1 MEAELS
7 DKHKMCKP
15 IAINEGRLNAKGR
28 PLSPLNPLSKFYANL
43 MPILRQNAITKS
55 VFFNMGLTPP
65 PLLNNVKKTTD
76 LNPCL

>member
-28 PLSPLNPLSKFYANL
+28 PLNPLNPLGKFYANFTSKCHYE
-43 MPILRQNAITKS
+43 ICI
-55 VFFNMGLTPP
+55 F
-65 PLLNNVKKTTD
+65 
-76 LNPCL
+76 

>member
-28 PLSPLNPLSKFYANL
+28 PLNPLNPFSKFYANL

-55 VFFNMGLTPP
+55 VFFKHRIDPRAPP
-65 PLLNNVKKTTD
+65 FEQ
-76 LNPCL
+76 C

>member
-1 MEAELS
+1 
-7 DKHKMCKP
+7 MCKP

-55 VFFNMGLTPP
+55 AFLTWVDPP
-65 PLLNNVKKTTD
+65 PLTMLKNAE
-76 LNPCL
+76 LEGHP

>member
-15 IAINEGRLNAKGR
+15 IAINAKGR
-28 PLSPLNPLSKFYANL
+28 PLNPLNLLGKFYANL

-55 VFFNMGLTPP
+55 VFLTWVDPP
-65 PLLNNVKKTTD
+65 AP
-76 LNPCL
+76 

>member
-28 PLSPLNPLSKFYANL
+28 PLNPLNPLGKFYANL

-65 PLLNNVKKTTD
+65 
-76 LNPCL
+76 